1 MTSLRRPVVLRSAR
15 TLLRGVVLS
24 LSIVVTVGVVARYT
38 NVVDRYFI
46 FFPDRTITQ
55 DPGDVGLEF
64 DDVFFSAADGVKL
77 HGWFVPGEGD
87 TTLVWFHGNAG
98 NISHR
103 VGNVAE
109 LHTRLGVN
117 VFIFDYRGYGKSDG
131 DVSEKGTYLDADG
144 AMSYLRTRGDV
155 DQQRLVLFGRS
166 LGGAVAAE
174 AATKNDVYAL
184 VLESAFSS
192 VQAMARRQYPFL
204 PGIGAIIRTKY
215 ATLSKLKDVHAP
227 VMVLH
232 GDRDE
237 TVPIEIGRELFEAAN
252 PPKRFY
258 TIEGAGH
265 NDTYIVGGPAYFQAL
280 AEFIE
285 DPTAEGGGG

>member
-1 MTSLRRPVVLRSAR
+1 MAL
-15 TLLRGVVLS
+15 G
-24 LSIVVTVGVVARYT
+24 LSILVAVGIVVRYT

-46 FFPDRTITQ
+46 FFPDRTVSQ

-64 DDVFFSAADGVKL
+64 DDVFFSAPDGVKL
-77 HGWFVPGEGD
+77 HGWFVPGRGEA
-87 TTLVWFHGNAG
+87 TLVWFHGNAG

-103 VGNVAE
+103 IENVAE
-109 LHTRLGVN
+109 IHTLLGVN
-117 VFIFDYRGYGKSDG
+117 IFIFDYRGYGNSDG
-131 DVSEKGTYLDADG
+131 EVSEKGTYLDAEG
-144 AMSYLRTRGDV
+144 AMAYIRTRGDV

-174 AATKNDVYAL
+174 VATKNDVHAV

-192 VQAMARRQYPFL
+192 VQAMARRHYPFL
-204 PGIGAIIRTKY
+204 PGIGAIVRTKY
-215 ATLSKLKDVHAP
+215 DTLSKLKDVHAP

-252 PPKRFY
+252 PPKRFF

-265 NDTYIVGGPAYFQAL
+265 NDTYTVGGTSYYEAL
-280 AEFIE
+280 AAFIQ
-285 DPTAEGGGG
+285 DPTAGGS